1 MMRFGMMLPLTSDSF
16 GNRTMTRRATIFSI
30 ILHFI
35 TLPLAAAEP
44 KAAMSAAIDQRADD
58 LWVIAKKIWEY
69 AEPGYQETKSAA
81 LLAETLEKADFEV
94 KRGVAEIPT
103 SFVATAGSG
112 RPIIGILA
120 EYDALPGLA
129 QEAQPE
135 RLARPS
141 TNGYGHACGHHLF
154 GTASAAAGIVVA
166 EQLKATGRGG
176 TIRVYG
182 CPAEEGGAA
191 KAFMVRAG
199 LFDDCDIVLHW
210 HPSSRNSAGDAS
222 CLARAA
228 VKFRFKGTSAH
239 AAGAPDQGRSSV
251 DAVELTA
258 HASELLREHTPDFT
272 RIHHTITGG
281 GGAPN
286 VVPDFAEI
294 YFYVRHPQSEVV
306 RKLYPRL
313 VKCAEG
319 AAIATETKLEVNYL
333 GGTMEIL
340 PNETLAEVVLTQLKS
355 LSNLEYT
362 PEETAFAVRIQET
375 LVKPAALDQLK
386 KVFDSSGEVT
396 KGSTDVGDVSWV
408 VPTAGF
414 STTCWVPGT
423 PAHCWQA
430 VAAGGTSLGRKG
442 MLLATKT
449 MAASAWEILTHPD
462 TIAAAKKEHATR
474 RANRPYEPLLLP
486 NQPPPLDYRNSPVP

>member
-1 MMRFGMMLPLTSDSF
+1 MRCRCLLLALSYAIAAPL
-16 GNRTMTRRATIFSI
+16 I
-30 ILHFI
+30 
-35 TLPLAAAEP
+35 AAEP
-44 KAAMSAAIDQRADD
+44 EGTMTAAIDQRAEEY
-58 LWVIAKKIWEY
+58 WSIARKIWEF
-69 AEPGYQETKSAA
+69 AEPGYQETKSSA
-81 LLAETLEKADFEV
+81 LLAETLENAGFQV
-94 KRGVAEIPT
+94 RRGVAAIPT
-103 SFVATAGSG
+103 AFVATAGSE
-112 RPIIGILA
+112 RPVIGILA

-141 TNGYGHACGHHLF
+141 ANGYGHACGHHLF
-154 GTASAAAGIVVA
+154 GTASTAAGITVA
-166 EQLKATGRGG
+166 EQLKASGRSG
-176 TIRVYG
+176 TVRVYG

-199 LFDDCDIVLHW
+199 LFDDCDVVLHW

-222 CLARAA
+222 CLSRAA

-306 RKLYPRL
+306 KKLYPRL

-319 AAIATETKLEVNYL
+319 AAIATETKLEINYL

-340 PNETLAEVVLTQLKS
+340 PNETLAQVVLKQLRS
-355 LSNLEYT
+355 LTDLKYT
-362 PEETAFAVRIQET
+362 PDETAFALRIQET
-375 LVKPAALDQLK
+375 LAKPVSLDKLSD
-386 KVFDSSGEVT
+386 VIDSSGEVT

-408 VPTAGF
+408 VPTVGF
-414 STTCWVPGT
+414 STACWVPGT

-430 VAAGGTSLGRKG
+430 VAAGGTTFGRKG
-442 MLLATKT
+442 MLLAAKT
-449 MAASAWEILTHPD
+449 LAVSTWELIEQPD
-462 TIAAAKKEHATR
+462 TIAAAKKEHASR
-474 RANRPYEPLLLP
+474 RANRPYDPLLLP
-486 NQPPPLDYRNSPVP
+486 NQPPPLDYRNSPMP

>member
-1 MMRFGMMLPLTSDSF
+1 MLRSLCVCFTLASVGF
-16 GNRTMTRRATIFSI
+16 TI
-30 ILHFI
+30 
-35 TLPLAAAEP
+35 AAEP
-44 KAAMSAAIDQRADD
+44 KAALTAAIEQRADAD
-58 LWVIAKKIWEY
+58 WAIAKSIWEF
-69 AEPGYQETKSAA
+69 AEPGYQETKSSA
-81 LLAETLEKADFEV
+81 LLAETLERAGFKLD
-94 KRGVAEIPT
+94 RGVAAIPT
-103 SFVATAGSG
+103 AFVATAGSG
-112 RPIIGILA
+112 RPIIGILG

-135 RLARPS
+135 RLTRAGG
-141 TNGYGHACGHHLF
+141 NGYGHGCGHHLF
-154 GTASAAAGIVVA
+154 GTASMSAGIVLA
-166 EQLKATGRGG
+166 EQLKAHGRNG
-176 TIRVYG
+176 TVRVYG

-199 LFDDCDIVLHW
+199 LFDDCDVVLHW
-210 HPSSRNSAGDAS
+210 HPSSRNAAGDAS
-222 CLARAA
+222 CLSRAA

-294 YFYVRHPQSEVV
+294 YFYVRHPSSEVV
-306 RKLYPRL
+306 KKLYPRL

-319 AAIATETKLEVNYL
+319 AAIATETKLEVQYL

-340 PNETLAEVVLTQLKS
+340 PNETLAELVYRELKS
-355 LSNLEYT
+355 LTKLEYT
-362 PEETAFAVRIQET
+362 PEETAFALRIQET
-375 LVKPAALDQLK
+375 LAKPVALEKLND
-386 KVFDSSGEVT
+386 VVDSSGEVT

-408 VPTAGF
+408 VPTVGF

-442 MLLATKT
+442 MVLAAQT
-449 MAASAWEILTHPD
+449 MAASAWELIEHPD
-462 TIAAAKKEHATR
+462 TITAAKQEHARR
-474 RANRPYEPLLLP
+474 RANRPYDPLLLP

>member
-1 MMRFGMMLPLTSDSF
+1 MSVARQSSFYGVMLACSWLSTVPLS
-16 GNRTMTRRATIFSI
+16 
-30 ILHFI
+30 
-35 TLPLAAAEP
+35 AAEP
-44 KAAMSAAIDQRADD
+44 KVAMTAAMDQRADEY
-58 LWVIAKKIWEY
+58 WNIAHKIWEY
-69 AEPGYQETKSAA
+69 AEPGYQETKSSA
-81 LLAETLEKADFEV
+81 LLAETLEKAGFDV
-94 KRGVAEIPT
+94 KRGVAAIPT
-103 SFVATAGSG
+103 AFTATAGSG
-112 RPIIGILA
+112 KPVIGILA

-154 GTASAAAGIVVA
+154 GTASTAAGIAVA
-166 EQLKATGRGG
+166 EQLKAAGKSG
-176 TIRVYG
+176 TVRVYG

-191 KAFMVRAG
+191 KAFMVRDK
-199 LFDDCDIVLHW
+199 LFDDCDVVLHW

-222 CLARAA
+222 CLSRAA

-239 AAGAPDQGRSSV
+239 AAGAPEQGRSSV

-306 RKLYPRL
+306 KKLYPRL

-319 AAIATETKLEVNYL
+319 AAIATETKLEIHYL

-340 PNETLAEVVLTQLKS
+340 PNETLAQVVLNQLQS
-355 LSNLEYT
+355 LPKLEYT

-375 LVKPAALDQLK
+375 LAKPVALDQLG

-430 VAAGGTSLGRKG
+430 VAAGGTTLGRKG
-442 MLLATKT
+442 MLLAAKT
-449 MAASAWEILTHPD
+449 MATSAWELIEHPD
-462 TIAAAKKEHATR
+462 TIAAAKKEHASR
-474 RANRPYEPLLLP
+474 RANRPYDSLLLP